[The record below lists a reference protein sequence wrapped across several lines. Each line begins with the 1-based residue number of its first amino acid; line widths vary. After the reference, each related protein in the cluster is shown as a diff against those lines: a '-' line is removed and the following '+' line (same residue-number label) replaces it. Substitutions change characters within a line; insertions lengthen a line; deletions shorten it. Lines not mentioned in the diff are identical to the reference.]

1 MVTQTWKQKKPFSVQ
16 VLIGYLLCKEWEGQE
31 QEGEEEDNEED
42 KGEFRDVDYF
52 HVLKLIS

>member
-16 VLIGYLLCKEWEGQE
+16 VLIGYLLCKEGEGQE
-31 QEGEEEDNEED
+31 QEGEED
-42 KGEFRDVDYF
+42 KGEFSDVDYF